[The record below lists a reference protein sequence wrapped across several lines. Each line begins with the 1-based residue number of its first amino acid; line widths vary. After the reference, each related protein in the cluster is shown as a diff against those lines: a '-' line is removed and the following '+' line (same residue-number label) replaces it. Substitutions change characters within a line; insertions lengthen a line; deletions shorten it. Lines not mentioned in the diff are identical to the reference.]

1 MTITLERKRASV
13 SAGEMAYAEEGS
25 GPPVVLLHGFPTS
38 AHLWRDLVP
47 LLAPRF
53 RTIAPDLIGYGD
65 SEKPAAAA
73 LDVGAQARYVRELLQ
88 QLGVQ
93 EFAAVGHDIGGGVA
107 QLLSLEG
114 GVHALVLV
122 DSMSFGSR
130 PPVLQPF
137 PSEDL
142 TLAEGR
148 VAQEFVRLHLELGMS
163 HRDRL
168 AQGDLE
174 EYVRPWLQDP
184 AALARA
190 AGETHGD
197 VLVGTEEQ
205 LKALDIPTLVL
216 WGEDDPFQPSE
227 LAEQLWE
234 TLPDASIALLPGCSH
249 FVTEDAVET
258 ALPLMLQF
266 LRRRYL
272 GEEGHAH
279 DHATGPVSVD
289 LGVSFDRPPHP
300 GDELVDE

>member
-1 MTITLERKRASV
+1 VTTTLERKRASV

-130 PPVLQPF
+130 HPVLQPF

-142 TLAEGR
+142 TLAEGG

-163 HRDRL
+163 RPDRL

-174 EYVRPWLQDP
+174 EYVRPWLRDP
-184 AALARA
+184 AALVRA
-190 AGETHGD
+190 AGETDGE
-197 VLVGTEEQ
+197 VLAGTEER

-258 ALPLMLQF
+258 ALPLVLQF

-279 DHATGPVSVD
+279 DHATGPISVD
-289 LGVSFDRPPHP
+289 LGVSFDRPPYP